1 MIISKLGIVLG
12 LLVQLAA
19 AQESTSSGRV
29 AGIGVGTFIIILA
42 IVFSIVW
49 CLACSSSSRPELYSI
64 AGIIIPVLLIIIFVF
79 MPKEKDR
86 VEVTSET
93 DMNFVTHIV
102 FMVISLIGFVIASL
116 SLALSYLVNDK
127 KAKNIARSAF
137 VVK

>member
-1 MIISKLGIVLG
+1 
-12 LLVQLAA
+12 
-19 AQESTSSGRV
+19 
-29 AGIGVGTFIIILA
+29 
-42 IVFSIVW
+42 
-49 CLACSSSSRPELYSI
+49 
-64 AGIIIPVLLIIIFVF
+64 

-102 FMVISLIGFVIASL
+102 FMVISLIGFIIAAL

-137 VVK
+137 IVK